1 MAGNLSHLSKRW
13 RNRLIVSLAFS
24 PALAIATQFFNST
37 SASAEELV
45 APSEEGGTSDSSST
59 TDSSTNEN
67 ASEEV
72 VLEAPSP
79 ESTQGSIDEVATA
92 VATAESEIT
101 NVEQEIQETKD
112 LESTIEPTEETAQ
125 SIAQAEEAAVSASV
139 ARDSASSAVEEA
151 STAVGEWEASIHE
164 SDTADANKVIAE
176 EVLVIEEVEH
186 EEAVTNRQ
194 NQEVV
199 VDEAE
204 SAKNS
209 AESDLQY
216 AEENV
221 NETVVESFKDEDGN
235 LSESTTDIEITKD
248 GEPVTKTDND
258 RTSVTNN
265 QYLDGSVL
273 TLKGPAKNTVID
285 FPTIKQISEVGMTV
299 YAKNGDA
306 EATVDI
312 YDSEGTSTSDIWT
325 IKDNV
330 NPDYPDYT
338 SYEVYKTPEGFFV
351 DKVTLPED
359 PYDWYIID
367 DIYYKTTGEVDPSF
381 YKDVETTT
389 NTYQTEKEVLDEL
402 VVVEDEKLA
411 DVEVATTNF
420 VEAEQTAIDAETT
433 EQEKAI
439 IAEDA
444 VQTMNQSVSV
454 MNDSVEIAKS
464 YSASAKNVVEQEVVN
479 QTPEPEP
486 EPEPTPSPPE
496 PEPTPTPA
504 PEPEPELEQPEAE
517 EPETPQPTP
526 ENGEEEEASPE
537 DSSPD
542 TEELPQPTPPEPDE
556 PEPTPE
562 PLPAPSDED
571 SETSQPEKPE
581 PQSPTESEPEMESES
596 EKLQTPSEA
605 PSVLDNPDS
614 SIEEKVEAII
624 ETLESGTSV
633 NAEVLVDN
641 GITFDDLPPETLVS
655 VREDE
660 DGNEVVIDAKT
671 AAALLVLESP
681 IEFVTTA
688 FENPAKAVEAVMS
701 IGKDMSEE
709 EREESQKVVVAAVI
723 VSNIANLAV
732 QAANN
737 AVIALPGSGRRRM

>member
-1 MAGNLSHLSKRW
+1 
-13 RNRLIVSLAFS
+13 
-24 PALAIATQFFNST
+24 
-37 SASAEELV
+37 
-45 APSEEGGTSDSSST
+45 
-59 TDSSTNEN
+59 
-67 ASEEV
+67 V

-79 ESTQGSIDEVATA
+79 ESTQGSIDEAATA
-92 VATAESEIT
+92 VVTAESEIT

-112 LESTIEPTEETAQ
+112 LESTIEPTKQTAQ

-151 STAVGEWEASIHE
+151 SIAVGEWEESIHE

-176 EVLVIEEVEH
+176 EVLVIEEAEH

-194 NQEVV
+194 NQKVV

-204 SAKNS
+204 SSKDS
-209 AESDLQY
+209 AEADLQS
-216 AEENV
+216 AEEDA

-248 GEPVTKTDND
+248 GEPVTQE
-258 RTSVTNN
+258 SVDETFISDD
-265 QYLDGSVL
+265 QEYLDGTSL
-273 TLKGPAKNTVID
+273 HLRGPKEDTVID
-285 FPTIKQISEVGMTV
+285 FPNIKQISEVGMTV

-312 YDSEGTSTSDIWT
+312 YDSEGASTSDIWT

-330 NPDYPDYT
+330 NPDYPDYI

-367 DIYYKTTGEVDPSF
+367 DVYYKTTGEVDSSF
-381 YKDVETTT
+381 YKDVETAT
-389 NTYQTEKEVLDEL
+389 NTYQTEEKVLDEL

-411 DVEVATTNF
+411 DVEVATANF

-433 EQEKAI
+433 EQEKAV

-444 VQTMNQSVSV
+444 VQTMNQNVLV
-454 MNDSVEIAKS
+454 MNDSVETAKS

-479 QTPEPEP
+479 QTPKPKPEP
-486 EPEPTPSPPE
+486 KPTPSPPE

-504 PEPEPELEQPEAE
+504 PEPKPESEKPEAE
-517 EPETPQPTP
+517 KPETPQPKP
-526 ENGEEEEASPE
+526 ENGEKEEASPE
-537 DSSPD
+537 GPDRDS
-542 TEELPQPTPPEPDE
+542 EELPPPNPPQPEKDKPAPEPR
-556 PEPTPE
+556 
-562 PLPAPSDED
+562 PAPSND
-571 SETSQPEKPE
+571 TPEKGESKEPRPE
-581 PQSPTESEPEMESES
+581 NPTKPKVQSES
-596 EKLQTPSEA
+596 KPEKLQTPPEP
-605 PSVLDNPDS
+605 PSALDNPES

-624 ETLESGTSV
+624 ETLESGNSV

-641 GITFDDLPPETLVS
+641 GITFDDLPPETPVS

-671 AAALLVLESP
+671 AAALVVLEDP
-681 IEFVTTA
+681 TEFVRTA
-688 FENPAKAVEAVMS
+688 FENPEKAVEAVMS